1 MVRVGVVAVDRI
13 QPLPLNIREVSDLM
27 KRLGKGS
34 SEALRA
40 TLSAQ
45 APAAT

>member
-1 MVRVGVVAVDRI
+1 
-13 QPLPLNIREVSDLM
+13 M

-45 APAAT
+45 ARAAT